1 MLPSDKGAGAHWGHL
16 RPTAFLARSTKN
28 ATRMNIVVTGGSG
41 FLGSHVATAVRAAGH
56 DCAVLDVS
64 EIPRRLSDV
73 GVRWQAGSLASVD
86 ELRRAF
92 RGADAVLHLA
102 GVGDV
107 YLAADKPPL
116 AAELNVVGSA
126 NVAEACLAEGVGRLV
141 YASTWEVYGHPQ
153 YEPLDEK
160 HPTNP
165 DHPYNVTKLAG
176 EQMVLAYD
184 ALKGLPVVALRLGTA
199 YGTGMRPNSVF
210 SIFIGR
216 ALRGEAI
223 TVSGDGRQHRQFTHA
238 SDVARAFIAAAE
250 SGIRHEVMNI
260 VAEETVTI
268 RELAEMVVAECPAPL
283 SFGEPRPGDIS
294 PARVSADKARDLL
307 GWTARVPFAEGLRE
321 LIAHHRDA
329 SR

>member
-1 MLPSDKGAGAHWGHL
+1 MK
-16 RPTAFLARSTKN
+16 
-28 ATRMNIVVTGGSG
+28 IVVTGGAG
-41 FLGSHVATAVRAAGH
+41 FVGRHVAAAVVEAGH
-56 DCAVLDVS
+56 ACSVLDVS
-64 EIPRRLSDV
+64 PIPEDLARS
-73 GVRWQAGSLASVD
+73 GVQWTAGSLTSVE
-86 ELRRAF
+86 ELRSAF

-107 YLAADKPPL
+107 YLAAEKPWL

-126 NVAEACLAEGVGRLV
+126 NLAEACLAEGVGRVV

-153 YEPLDEK
+153 YEPVDEK

-165 DHPYNVTKLAG
+165 DHPYNVTKLGG
-176 EQMVLAYD
+176 EQILLTYD

-238 SDVARAFIAAAE
+238 DDIGRAFVAAAE
-250 SGIRHEVMNI
+250 SDVRHEVMNV

-268 RELAEMVVAECPAPL
+268 RQLAEMIVAEAPTQL

-294 PARVSADKARDLL
+294 PARVSAARARELL
-307 GWTARVPFAEGLRE
+307 GWEPRIPFADGLRD
-321 LIAHHRDA
+321 LIEHHRRTA
-329 SR
+329 G

>member
-1 MLPSDKGAGAHWGHL
+1 M
-16 RPTAFLARSTKN
+16 R
-28 ATRMNIVVTGGSG
+28 IVVTGGAG
-41 FLGSHVATAVRAAGH
+41 FLGRHVAGAVSAAGH
-56 DCAVLDVS
+56 ECAVLDIS
-64 EIPRRLSDV
+64 EIPRELRDA
-73 GVRWQAGSLASVD
+73 GVRWQPGSLTSVD
-86 ELRRAF
+86 DLRRAF
-92 RGADAVLHLA
+92 RGADTVLHLG

-107 YLAADKPPL
+107 YLAAQKPPL

-141 YASTWEVYGHPQ
+141 YASTWEVYGHPR
-153 YEPLDEK
+153 YEPLDEQ

-176 EQMVLAYD
+176 EQMLMAYD

-238 SDVARAFIAAAE
+238 SDVARAFVAAAE
-250 SGIRHEVMNI
+250 SDIRHEVMNI
-260 VAEETVTI
+260 VADEAVTI
-268 RELAEMVVAECPAPL
+268 RELAEMVVAQCPTPL
-283 SFGEPRPGDIS
+283 SFGAARPGDIS
-294 PARVSADKARDLL
+294 PARVSAAKARSLL
-307 GWTARVPFAEGLRE
+307 GWTARVAFAEGLRD
-321 LIAHHRDA
+321 LIGQHRA
-329 SR
+329 AVR

>member
-1 MLPSDKGAGAHWGHL
+1 MK
-16 RPTAFLARSTKN
+16 
-28 ATRMNIVVTGGSG
+28 IVVTGGAG
-41 FLGSHVATAVRAAGH
+41 FLGSHVAMAARSAGH
-56 DCAVLDVS
+56 ECAVLDVAD
-64 EIPRRLSDV
+64 IPRKLGDAD
-73 GVRWQAGSLASVD
+73 VRWHKGSLASVD
-86 ELRRAF
+86 DLRQAF

-107 YLAADKPPL
+107 YLAAEKPPL

-176 EQMVLAYD
+176 EQMLLAYD

-238 SDVARAFIAAAE
+238 SDVARAFVAAAE
-250 SGIRHEVMNI
+250 KGGIRREIMNI
-260 VAEETVTI
+260 VAEEAVTI

-283 SFGEPRPGDIS
+283 SFGEPRPGDIA
-294 PARVSADKARDLL
+294 PARVSAAKARALL
-307 GWTARVPFAEGLRE
+307 GWTPRVSFAEGLRD
-321 LIAHHRDA
+321 LIEHHRSA

>member
-1 MLPSDKGAGAHWGHL
+1 MK
-16 RPTAFLARSTKN
+16 
-28 ATRMNIVVTGGSG
+28 IVVTGGAG
-41 FLGSHVATAVRAAGH
+41 FLGSHVAMAVRSAGH
-56 DCAVLDVS
+56 DCVVLDVAD
-64 EIPRRLSDV
+64 IPHELGNA
-73 GVRWQAGSLASVD
+73 GVRRQQGSLTSVD

-92 RGADAVLHLA
+92 HGADAVLHLA

-107 YLAADKPPL
+107 YLAAEKPPL

-126 NVAEACLAEGVGRLV
+126 NVAEACLAEGVARLV

-176 EQMVLAYD
+176 EQMLLAYD

-238 SDVARAFIAAAE
+238 ADVARAFVAAAE
-250 SGIRHEVMNI
+250 SGVRREVMNI
-260 VAEETVTI
+260 VAEEAVTI

-283 SFGEPRPGDIS
+283 SFGEPRPGDIA
-294 PARVSADKARDLL
+294 PARVSAAKAREVL
-307 GWTARVPFAEGLRE
+307 GWTPRVSFAQGLRD
-321 LIAHHRDA
+321 LIEHHRA
-329 SR
+329 AAR

>member
-1 MLPSDKGAGAHWGHL
+1 M
-16 RPTAFLARSTKN
+16 R
-28 ATRMNIVVTGGSG
+28 IVVTGGAG
-41 FLGSHVATAVRAAGH
+41 FLGGHVASEARAAGH
-56 DCAVLDVS
+56 ECSVLDVS
-64 EIPRRLSDV
+64 EISRQLQDA
-73 GVRWQAGSLASVD
+73 GIRWQAGSLTSVD
-86 ELRRAF
+86 DLRRAF

-107 YLAADKPPL
+107 YLAAEKPPL

-141 YASTWEVYGHPQ
+141 YASTWEVYGHPR
-153 YEPLDEK
+153 YEPLDEA
-160 HPTNP
+160 HPTSP

-176 EQMVLAYD
+176 EQMLLAYD

-216 ALRGEAI
+216 ALRGEGI

-238 SDVARAFIAAAE
+238 SDVARAFVAAAG
-250 SGIRHEVMNI
+250 SGIRREVMNI

-268 RELAEMVVAECPAPL
+268 RELAEMVVAECPVPL

-294 PARVSADKARDLL
+294 PARVSAAKARNLL
-307 GWTARVPFAEGLRE
+307 GWTARVPFSEGLRD
-321 LIAHHRDA
+321 LIGHHRA
-329 SR
+329 AAR